1 GIVSDVVRSL
11 FELVNYVFLCNLF
24 CVFGIV
30 SNIINIAVFYEQGLK
45 NTMNISFTA
54 LTISDLCSLVTLL
67 WFNVCLNP
75 LLLHSDVPMMP
86 SEVQH
91 LTGGWPHACFAMV
104 TAWATV
110 YITAER
116 CLCIIAPLRVKQ
128 LVTPRRA
135 KAALGFIYF
144 VMIVSLLPEY
154 TTTYMEWKFY
164 PDTNRTLL
172 GLVFTPDRPSV
183 EGLTFL
189 LYAIY
194 IMVSFIVVILLT
206 ALLVINLKQKTKWRK
221 ESTFDHKQSDNISNR
236 DKKTI
241 KMVIVIAGVLIVCFT
256 PSVIISVIVF
266 AVPGFTVVG
275 RYANFFFIA
284 WSFGFL
290 FDAINSSVNIVLY
303 YTMSSK
309 YRQTFHQL

>member
-1 GIVSDVVRSL
+1 GIVSDKARQL
-11 FELVNYVFLCNLF
+11 FELIISVFLCNLF

-30 SNIINIAVFYEQGLK
+30 TNIINIAVFYKQGLN
-45 NTMNISFTA
+45 NTVNISLTA
-54 LTISDLCSLVTLL
+54 LAISELCSLVTLL

-75 LLLHSDVPMMP
+75 LFLHSEVPMMP

-91 LTGGWPHACFAMV
+91 LTGGWPHACFARV
-104 TAWATV
+104 TAWVTV

-128 LVTPRRA
+128 LVTPCRA
-135 KAALGFIYF
+135 KSALGFIYF

-154 TTTYMEWKFY
+154 LTMYIDWKFY

-172 GLVFTPDRPSV
+172 GLVFTLDRPSV

-189 LYAIY
+189 LYAIL
-194 IMVSFIVVILLT
+194 ITASFIVVILLT
-206 ALLVINLKQKTKWRK
+206 AMLVINLKRKTKWRK
-221 ESTFDHKQSDNISNR
+221 ESTFDNKQSDNISNR
-236 DKKTI
+236 DNKTI
-241 KMVIVIAGVLIVCFT
+241 NMVIVIACVLIVCFT
-256 PSVIISVIVF
+256 PSIIVIVIGF
-266 AVPGFTVVG
+266 AVPGFSVVG

-290 FDAINSSVNIVLY
+290 FDAINSSVNIALY

-309 YRQTFHQL
+309 YRHTFHQL